1 MFVQTGD
8 FVEHAGMLANNAM
21 TFYGQEKV
29 EYNAQLCL
37 MNLAVHGLTGVVKS
51 GDEANT
57 FYHDAHNLVG
67 CCDYVMAINWSK
79 KVIKFKSTLNK
90 NHICKNNIFLFN
102 PLASDHLGFAVAARS
117 KYNLTLLPQQS
128 QDTMIRQ
135 VLSSRKRLRRM

>member
-1 MFVQTGD
+1 MQTGD

-90 NHICKNNIFLFN
+90 NELN
-102 PLASDHLGFAVAARS
+102 PKS
-117 KYNLTLLPQQS
+117 
-128 QDTMIRQ
+128 
-135 VLSSRKRLRRM
+135 